1 MKNNIGWIVAFLLL
15 LSRPALAEVNINIT
29 PWDLYAAARSIG
41 CSWGGYDPG
50 SCAKFATELCRL
62 RPR

>member
-29 PWDLYAAARSIG
+29 PWDLYAAAALIQG
-41 CSWGGYDPG
+41 NPDWAAN
-50 SCAKFATELCRL
+50 CANNLIKK